1 MASVFL
7 VTHWLRNG
15 GMSLITKFKSLSNK
29 QVKRFVSLI
38 LIVGLGAGSSA
49 AVFGMSNDVT
59 ITDGADVT
67 KFRTLHNETGA
78 VLRQAGILV
87 DNEKDKVIR
96 TDLANNQVEIVIKR
110 AFTVDVFFDGEWHSY
125 EVNDG
130 TVADLIAL
138 HNIPAG
144 DGFHVS
150 VPMDE
155 PLADGMK
162 IVISRLIPINI
173 VVDGENRAV
182 SVPEGTVA
190 EALKFLEIS
199 TSPDDIVSEPLDK
212 IVEDGLS
219 ITVNRVE
226 VKEVTEREPI
236 PFATEVKK
244 SDSLSRGEFKI
255 EVSGASGEK
264 DVTKRIKYIDG
275 KPSQVEVLAENV
287 LKAPVNQVK
296 IVGAKPTPKHRAGRV
311 SISEENGTIVDE
323 NGNIHHYRK
332 TLTGRVT
339 AYTACEGGSRTSTGL
354 PVAVGRVAVD
364 RRKIPYGTRLFVPGY
379 GICVAADTGGAL
391 MSGRTLVDVYLNTL
405 AECRR
410 WGVKNC
416 KVYVLAD

>member
-38 LIVGLGAGSSA
+38 LILILGIGSSA

-144 DGFHVS
+144 DGFNVS
-150 VPMDE
+150 VSMDE
-155 PLADGMK
+155 PLVDGMK

-173 VVDGENRAV
+173 VVDGDTRAV

-190 EALKFLEIS
+190 EALKFLKIS
-199 TSPDDIVSEPLDK
+199 TSPDDIVSEPLDRV
-212 IVEDGLS
+212 VEDGLS

-255 EVSGASGEK
+255 EVAGVKGEK

-275 KPSQVEVLAENV
+275 KPSQVEVLAENI

-296 IVGAKPTPKHRAGRV
+296 IVGTKPTSKHRAGRV

-323 NGNIHHYRK
+323 NGNVHHYSK

>member
-1 MASVFL
+1 M
-7 VTHWLRNG
+7 
-15 GMSLITKFKSLSNK
+15 ITKFKSLSNK

-38 LIVGLGAGSSA
+38 LIVVLGAGSSA

-96 TDLANNQVEIVIKR
+96 TDLANNQFEIVIKR

-150 VPMDE
+150 VPTDE

-190 EALKFLEIS
+190 EALRFLKIS

-212 IVEDGLS
+212 AIEDGLS

-255 EVSGASGEK
+255 EVAGANGEK

-275 KPSQVEVLAENV
+275 KPSQVEVLAENI

-296 IVGAKPTPKHRAGRV
+296 IVGTKPTGRV

-323 NGNIHHYRK
+323 NGNVHHYSK

>member
-1 MASVFL
+1 M
-7 VTHWLRNG
+7 
-15 GMSLITKFKSLSNK
+15 ITKFKSLSNK
-29 QVKRFVSLI
+29 QIKRFVSLI
-38 LIVGLGAGSSA
+38 LIVVLGAGSSA
-49 AVFGMSNDVT
+49 AVSSLSNDVT

-96 TDLANNQVEIVIKR
+96 TDLANNQFEIVIKR
-110 AFTVDVFFDGEWHSY
+110 AFTVDVFFEGKSHYY

-162 IVISRLIPINI
+162 IVISRLIPIN
-173 VVDGENRAV
+173 VLVDGENRAV

-190 EALKFLEIS
+190 DALKFLEIS
-199 TSPDDIVSEPLDK
+199 TSPDDIVSEPLDRV
-212 IVEDGLS
+212 VEDGLS

-226 VKEVTEREPI
+226 VKEITERELI

-255 EVSGASGEK
+255 EVAGANGEK

-275 KPSQVEVLAENV
+275 KASQVEVLAENV

-296 IVGAKPTPKHRAGRV
+296 IVGTKPTAKHRAGRV

-323 NGNIHHYRK
+323 NGNVHHYRK

-339 AYTACEGGSRTSTGL
+339 AYTASEGGSRTSTGL

>member
-29 QVKRFVSLI
+29 QIKRFVSLI
-38 LIVGLGAGSSA
+38 LIVVLGAGSSA

-59 ITDGADVT
+59 IIDGTNVT
-67 KFRTLHNETGA
+67 KIRTLHNETAA

-87 DNEKDKVIR
+87 NNKDKVIR
-96 TDLANNQVEIVIKR
+96 TDLANNQFELKIKR
-110 AFTVDVFFDGEWHSY
+110 AFTVNVFFEGESHYY

-144 DGFHVS
+144 DGFNVS
-150 VPMDE
+150 VSMDE
-155 PLADGMK
+155 PLVDGMK

-173 VVDGENRAV
+173 VVDGDTRAV

-190 EALKFLEIS
+190 EALKFLKIS
-199 TSPDDIVSEPLDK
+199 TSPDDIVSEPLDR
-212 IVEDGLS
+212 IVEDGLI

-255 EVSGASGEK
+255 EVSGANGEK

-287 LKAPVNQVK
+287 LKAPINQVK
-296 IVGAKPTPKHRAGRV
+296 IVGTKPTAKHRAGRV

-323 NGNIHHYRK
+323 NGNVHHYRK

-416 KVYVLAD
+416 KVYILAD